1 MSDMKRIGVA
11 VIILLVSST
20 VVFSQEFSLST
31 NLVGYANLGTMNAEF
46 SYAATRH
53 ISVNAS
59 VKYNPFTFH
68 KGTSRQFQSR
78 QQSYAAGIRW
88 WPWHSLS
95 GWWVA
100 AKLQYQEYNAGGI
113 LSCRTEEGD
122 RAGVGL
128 TVGYTYM
135 LHPHV
140 NMEFG
145 LGGWA
150 GCKWYTVY
158 SCPKCGIKEENGRK
172 AFILPN
178 DLIVSIAYVF

>member
-1 MSDMKRIGVA
+1 MNELKRIGV
-11 VIILLVSST
+11 VLLFLLVSSAE
-20 VVFSQEFSLST
+20 VFSQEWSVST
-31 NLVGYANLGTMNAEF
+31 NLIGYLNLATFNAEV
-46 SYAATRH
+46 SYAAAQH
-53 ISVNAS
+53 ISVTAS
-59 VKYNPFTFH
+59 AKYNPFTYH
-68 KGTSRQFQSR
+68 PGTARQFQSR
-78 QQSYAAGIRW
+78 QQTYAAGIRW

-113 LSCRTEEGD
+113 LSRRTEEGD
-122 RAGVGL
+122 KVGL
-128 TVGYTYM
+128 GLTAGYTYM

-145 LGGWA
+145 LGGWT

-158 SCPKCGIKEENGRK
+158 SCPKCGITEESGRK

-178 DLIVSIAYVF
+178 DLLVSIVYVF